1 MQKQNISF
9 RINNTLF
16 EFIFVQGTPDN
27 EPFMMGSN
35 QYNSEKPIH
44 PVSIPDFWIAKTPTT
59 QAQWKA
65 IMGEENNPSYFEGDT
80 RPVECVSWDKIMQE
94 FLPHINEKL
103 VDLQLPYKCKLPS
116 EAKWEYAARG
126 GVYWKEML
134 RFSGSSRLEEVGW
147 SNRNS
152 NDETKPVCLKAP
164 NQLGIYDMSGNVWEW
179 CEDEWHENYEGT
191 PKKGDRLI
199 DEKKNPKRIV
209 PCGGSWLNLDDDCRS
224 SIHHVILSNLYII
237 AIGFRLE
244 LFAFED
250 L

>member
-1 MQKQNISF
+1 
-9 RINNTLF
+9 
-16 EFIFVQGTPDN
+16 
-27 EPFMMGSN
+27 MMGSN
-35 QYNSEKPIH
+35 EYDDEKPIH

-80 RPVECVSWDKIMQE
+80 RPVETISWDKIMQE

-126 GVYWKEML
+126 GIYWKEML
-134 RFSGSSRLEEVGW
+134 RFSGSNRLEEVGW
-147 SNRNS
+147 YGQNS

-179 CEDEWHENYEGT
+179 CEDDWHENYEGA
-191 PKKGDRLI
+191 PKKGESWI
-199 DEKKNPKRIV
+199 NEKQNNTKKVVLR
-209 PCGGSWLNLDDDCRS
+209 GGSWNCGDNGCRS
-224 SIHHVILSNLYII
+224 TLRFRDQTDYDYDDF
-237 AIGFRLE
+237 GFRFA

-250 L
+250 S